1 MTDLA
6 TPSFRLS
13 RIALLLSL
21 LWMAALSPL
30 TAEEHAAGWWDKAW
44 AMRKPITITPASGA
58 EPTGPVMVLLR
69 LHSGNFQFAGA
80 KEDGSDVRIIGED
93 GKTELALHFE
103 RYDALMNE
111 ALLWLLVPELKTG
124 APTNL
129 FLYYGNAE
137 APAPTTSAKD
147 SFSPSAALIYHFTDR
162 RAPARDSTANGNA
175 STITPAVTE
184 GALIAG
190 GILQFGTNGIDVPS
204 GDTLKWNAG
213 SEVTLSVWVKP
224 TAPATGGALFTRTDG
239 ASSLVRGVDGGIPYV
254 EIKDG
259 SGSARTSPGEAIGEG
274 VWKHLALVATGTKTD
289 LFVGGK
295 AYGSIPKPMPALTT
309 PGLIGGTVELGG
321 GFVGEVDQLEIHN
334 AALSSG
340 TVAFAAIS
348 QSGSE
353 EALKMVAVL
362 EDEASGGGGH
372 KPEWMEHIGLFGD
385 IAQKMKFDGWVAV
398 ALCAV
403 MIVLSWW
410 VSIVKFNDL
419 NSIQKGSELFLRDW
433 RKASSNLASI
443 NLSDEES
450 VRSMGGAAS
459 RASMRHLKKSPI
471 YHLYLIGLEE
481 ISHRVKGDGKAAL
494 SARSLQAIRAALD
507 SGLIHESHN
516 MNNGLILLTISIA
529 GGPYIGLL
537 GTVVGVMITF
547 AEIAKSGEVEV
558 AAIAPGIASAL
569 LATTV
574 GLMVA
579 IPALFNYS
587 YLSSRIKVMLSSMN
601 VFIDEFVTKMAE
613 FCPEDLVWH
622 AFRARHSTGSLRP
635 SRAEPSPAFR
645 HIWRRKRRTRTR
657 AGSARRVTPDPR
669 EHDASWRRKEL
680 RRHQRHANGRP
691 LPRAVVDLHY
701 HDHRR
706 CPRGQGRSP

>member
-1 MTDLA
+1 MIFPA
-6 TPSFRLS
+6 NASHRLG
-13 RIALLLSL
+13 RVALFLSL
-21 LWMAALSPL
+21 LWTTATSPL
-30 TAEEHAAGWWDKAW
+30 GAEEHAAGWWDKAW
-44 AMRKPITITPASGA
+44 TIRKPIAITPSAGA
-58 EPTGPVMVLLR
+58 EPSGPVMVLLR
-69 LHSGNFQFAGA
+69 LHSGNFQFASA
-80 KEDGSDVRIIGED
+80 KEDGSDVRVIGED
-93 GKTELALHFE
+93 GKTELSTHFE

-111 ALLWLLVPELKTG
+111 ALLWVLVPELKAG
-124 APTNL
+124 GPTNL
-129 FLYYGNAE
+129 VLYHGNAE
-137 APAPTTSAKD
+137 ATAPTTSAKE
-147 SFSPSAALIYHFTDR
+147 SFPPTATLVYHFSDR
-162 RAPARDSTANGNA
+162 GAAARDSSGNENA
-175 STITPAVTE
+175 STVTPAVTE

-190 GILQFGTNGIDVPS
+190 GILQFGTNGIDVPATDS
-204 GDTLKWNAG
+204 LKWNAG

-224 TAPATGGALFTRTDG
+224 TAPATGGALFTRKDG
-239 ASSLVRGVDGGIPYV
+239 AASFVMGVDAGIPYV

-259 SGSARTSPGEAIGEG
+259 SGSARTSPGEAVPEG
-274 VWKHLALVATGTKTD
+274 FWKHLAVVTSGTKTD

-295 AYGSIPKPMPALTT
+295 PYGSIPKPMPALTT
-309 PGLIGGTVELGG
+309 SGLIGGTVEAGG
-321 GFVGEVDQLEIHN
+321 GFVGEVDQFEIHN
-334 AALSSG
+334 AALSVG
-340 TVAFAAIS
+340 TLAFSAIS

-353 EALKMVAVL
+353 DGAKMVTIL
-362 EDEASGGGGH
+362 EDEASGGGGQ

-385 IAQKMKFDGWVAV
+385 IAAKMKFDGWVAV

-410 VSIVKFNDL
+410 VSIVKFNYL
-419 NSIQKGSELFLRDW
+419 TSIQKGSDLFLKDW
-433 RKASSNLASI
+433 KKASANLAAI
-443 NLSDEES
+443 NLSDDES
-450 VRSMGGAAS
+450 IRSMGGVAS

-507 SGLIHESHN
+507 SGLTHESHS

-574 GLMVA
+574 GLIVA

-587 YLSSRIKVMLSSMN
+587 YLSNRIKVILSSMN

-613 FCPEDLVWH
+613 FCPEDSPG
-622 AFRARHSTGSLRP
+622 APAAPSSPPAPTTPPSPSMP
-635 SRAEPSPAFR
+635 SRPVTFGSSGISPGPAPAAPAE
-645 HIWRRKRRTRTR
+645 
-657 AGSARRVTPDPR
+657 
-669 EHDASWRRKEL
+669 
-680 RRHQRHANGRP
+680 
-691 LPRAVVDLHY
+691 
-701 HDHRR
+701 
-706 CPRGQGRSP
+706 